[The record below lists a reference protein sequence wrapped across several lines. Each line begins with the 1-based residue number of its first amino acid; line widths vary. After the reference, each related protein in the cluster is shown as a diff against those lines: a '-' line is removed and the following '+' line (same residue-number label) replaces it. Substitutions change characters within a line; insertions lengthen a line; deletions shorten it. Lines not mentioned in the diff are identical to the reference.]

1 MRMMIML
8 INYILLTPV
17 VEHSID
23 PSAPTAGLVDNPI
36 VTETTTT
43 TETVILPT
51 TVFMTTTVTSSSLH
65 VTMTTT
71 NSPLPT
77 TNSPWSTINSRLPS
91 TTLSPTAT
99 QDSSAVCSQE
109 DDDDDNTPIYVS
121 IAIVLVGVF
130 VTTVIVII
138 GVIMCRRHSR
148 SQMQPAKSSGPS
160 TMPRSYGSINN
171 AAPTSAAVGVDNDL
185 YGRPEL
191 R

>member
-1 MRMMIML
+1 MITGL
-8 INYILLTPV
+8 IYYVFLSPA

-23 PSAPTAGLVDNPI
+23 PSAPTAGLVDNPVVI
-36 VTETTTT
+36 ETT

-51 TVFMTTTVTSSSLH
+51 TVFVTTTVA
-65 VTMTTT
+65 

-77 TNSPWSTINSRLPS
+77 TSSPLPTTSLPLPS
-91 TTLSPTAT
+91 TTLRPSST
-99 QDSSAVCSQE
+99 QGSSTLCSQE
-109 DDDDDNTPIYVS
+109 DDDNDNTPIYVS

-130 VTTVIVII
+130 VTAIIVIV
-138 GVIMCRRHSR
+138 GVIMCRRRSR
-148 SQMQPAKSSGPS
+148 SQVQLAKSSDPLI
-160 TMPRSYGSINN
+160 PKSYGSINS